1 MNQATA
7 FPASAA
13 DAPRSPTPRT
23 VFWLIKATPAWLA
36 LPAPARPAASNSCSR
51 CCSLFLRAI
60 PRIALRYFDTEA
72 YSAWCSDVMM
82 WRVADL
88 DDYDGMVEALRDTP
102 FWDTYFQ
109 VLHILP
115 GVEDGYMRNYADE
128 AAPAVASSL
137 AHPVV

>member
-36 LPAPARPAASNSCSR
+36 LPATGEASRLEFVQQVLQPLLARH
-51 CCSLFLRAI
+51 